1 MAFVL
6 GLVAKGVVAE
16 DMLKTEECYNV
27 VSASF
32 FYFIIELWVGFVNL
46 IQSNWSDS
54 SLEDDAGCYSI
65 NNKK

>member
-1 MAFVL
+1 
-6 GLVAKGVVAE
+6 
-16 DMLKTEECYNV
+16 MLKTEECYNV

-65 NNKK
+65 NNKNNRECQED